1 MKDFITIGKIIGA
14 HGIRGEVKIFPIT
27 DNVRRFNK
35 LKHCYILKEDSSV
48 VSEIDVKGCRHD
60 RGHVLMS
67 IEDLNDRTAA
77 EKLKGF
83 YIAVDREDA
92 VKLPKDT
99 YFIADLIGISVID
112 DAIGELGVIEDVF
125 ETGANQV
132 LSVKRRGKQN
142 LLIPF
147 LKAVC
152 YNVDFENKV
161 MNVKLPDGLFE
172 LYEG

>member
-1 MKDFITIGKIIGA
+1 MNDFITIGKIIGA

-35 LKHCYILKEDSSV
+35 LKHCYLTKEDGSV
-48 VSEIDVKGCRHD
+48 VSEVDIKGCRND
-60 RGHVLMS
+60 RGNVLMS
-67 IEDLNDRTAA
+67 IADLDDRTAA
-77 EKLKGF
+77 EKLKGL

-99 YFIADLIGISVID
+99 YFIADLVGMSVICD
-112 DAIGELGVIEDVF
+112 TIGSLGTIDDVF

-132 LSVKRRGKQN
+132 LSVKRKGKQP

-147 LKAVC
+147 LKVIC
-152 YNVDFENKV
+152 YEIDASDKI
-161 MNVKLPDGLFE
+161 MKVKLPDGLYE
-172 LYEG
+172 LYE